1 MNKELFTATL
11 KKKTNNLE
19 IRYSLVNSCLKNTPY
34 IAILLKNMQQVGDKN
49 STFSARILELSCHKN
64 LDLIIPYLDTFCDLL
79 SKVKLDGSV
88 RPCAKVCELLMLE
101 YFSIKKKNLYYK
113 NKITKTHLEK
123 INTAGFD
130 WMINNMPTAIQA
142 YTMQTL
148 YLIGTKYD
156 WIHPELAQVIE
167 KNIPTGSV
175 GLVNRGRKVI
185 KAIQT
190 QTKLKL

>member
-1 MNKELFTATL
+1 MDKELFIATV
-11 KKKTNNLE
+11 KKGTHKLE
-19 IRYSLVNSCLKNTPY
+19 LRELLINSCLKNTSY
-34 IAILLKNMQQVGDKN
+34 LTVLLKNMEQIHDKN
-49 STFSARILELSCHKN
+49 ATFSARILELTCQK
-64 LDLIIPYLDTFCDLL
+64 DLSILTPYLDSFCNLL
-79 SKVKLDGSV
+79 AKVKLDGSV
-88 RPCAKVCELLMLE
+88 RPCAKICELLMLE
-101 YFSIKKKNLYYK
+101 YFSKRNIYYK

-123 INTAGFD
+123 ITSAGFD
-130 WMINNMPTAIQA
+130 WMIGNMPTAIQA

-185 KAIQT
+185 KAIRT
-190 QTKLKL
+190 NTKLKL